1 MWCNLVN
8 QQCKLAVL
16 IHSGVSPWVSASR
29 FVLALINN
37 LWKSLWQCTQ
47 AMLFCS
53 SVCRFNYGSQ
63 FGRFEFV
70 LLASLSQPE
79 QRAGLSARMC
89 TESHSP
95 PLSLSL
101 HPSVLLGE
109 WLTEAL
115 PRQSCPK
122 IHHFLLHP
130 QRVLSSSKKAGVVF
144 FFFFFVRK
152 GFCIL
157 GQCLLVLCG
166 PLHPGLR
173 YECQT
178 LKAFT
183 FAEIRETV
191 SAVVFHSPRFF
202 NK

>member
-1 MWCNLVN
+1 MWCKLVN
-8 QQCKLAVL
+8 QQHKLTVL
-16 IHSGVSPWVSASR
+16 IHIGASPWVSASR

-37 LWKSLWQCTQ
+37 LWKSPWQCTQ

-95 PLSLSL
+95 SLSL

-115 PRQSCPK
+115 LTILPK
-122 IHHFLLHP
+122 NP
-130 QRVLSSSKKAGVVF
+130 PLSSSSSEGLEQFQTSWSTIF
-144 FFFFFVRK
+144 FFLQERF
-152 GFCIL
+152 L
-157 GQCLLVLCG
+157 HSG
-166 PLHPGLR
+166 PVFACALW
-173 YECQT
+173 
-178 LKAFT
+178 AF
-183 FAEIRETV
+183 A
-191 SAVVFHSPRFF
+191 PRP
-202 NK
+202 

>member
-47 AMLFCS
+47 ALLFCL

-95 PLSLSL
+95 FLSLSIQVFSWGSDWRRL
-101 HPSVLLGE
+101 YQDNLAQKS
-109 WLTEAL
+109 TT
-115 PRQSCPK
+115 
-122 IHHFLLHP
+122 
-130 QRVLSSSKKAGVVF
+130 F
-144 FFFFFVRK
+144 FFILRGSWAVPKKLEYRLFLSGKVFAFWASVCLCFVGLCTQDLDMNVRLWK
-152 GFCIL
+152 LSRLLRL
-157 GQCLLVLCG
+157 GKQCLL
-166 PLHPGLR
+166 
-173 YECQT
+173 
-178 LKAFT
+178 
-183 FAEIRETV
+183 
-191 SAVVFHSPRFF
+191 
-202 NK
+202 